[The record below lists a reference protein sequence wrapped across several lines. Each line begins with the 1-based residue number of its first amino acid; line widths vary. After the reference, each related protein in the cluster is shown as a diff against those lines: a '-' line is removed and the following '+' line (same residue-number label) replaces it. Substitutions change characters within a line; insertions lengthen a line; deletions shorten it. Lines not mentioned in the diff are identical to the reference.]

1 MAVVTEIPAL
11 KFKFD
16 VHALPTFRTDLPLC
30 FAVGKPRLN
39 RLDHEAEFF
48 GEHAKEKYDA
58 LLVDRFMP
66 QPAEVGGIAIGSA
79 IFQRYV
85 PCFLRQ
91 NWGSQIIVRS
101 MLLLYYGSGQKRHD
115 IRPFRVVFG
124 KIEKNLR
131 Q

>member
-1 MAVVTEIPAL
+1 MTVVAEISAL

-16 VHALPTFRTDLPLC
+16 VHALPTFRSNLALGL
-30 FAVGKPRLN
+30 AVWKPRLN

-48 GEHAKEKYDA
+48 GEHPKQQHYA
-58 LLVDRFMP
+58 LLVDGLVP

-79 IFQRYV
+79 IFQQYV

-101 MLLLYYGSGQKRHD
+101 MLL
-115 IRPFRVVFG
+115 
-124 KIEKNLR
+124 
-131 Q
+131 